1 MSSKRYVPEQM
12 PLREQLG
19 LTLGML
25 LAPII
30 IVIGT
35 VICIL
40 QTLVDK
46 TKRWSPLSGESPGL

>member
-46 TKRWSPLSGESPGL
+46 TKR

>member
-12 PLREQLG
+12 SLREQLG
-19 LTLGML
+19 LALGAL

-30 IVIGT
+30 VVIGT
-35 VICIL
+35 IIYIL

-46 TKRWSPLSGESPGL
+46 MKR

>member
-12 PLREQLG
+12 PLREQLR
-19 LTLGML
+19 LALGAL

-30 IVIGT
+30 IAIGT
-35 VICIL
+35 VIYIL

-46 TKRWSPLSGESPGL
+46 TKR

>member
-12 PLREQLG
+12 PLREQLR
-19 LTLGML
+19 LTLGMI
-25 LAPII
+25 LAPFI

-35 VICIL
+35 IICIL

-46 TKRWSPLSGESPGL
+46 MKR